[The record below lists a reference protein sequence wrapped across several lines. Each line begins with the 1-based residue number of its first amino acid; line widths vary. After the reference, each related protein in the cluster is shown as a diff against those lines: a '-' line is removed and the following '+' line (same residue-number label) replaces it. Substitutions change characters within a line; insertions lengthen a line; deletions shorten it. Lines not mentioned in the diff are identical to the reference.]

1 MWTNLWLWLNGNS
14 AAVQAVSAV
23 AVVFLT
29 LILTL
34 STGFYVFLTGQIAK
48 ASRLQAEAMHKPV
61 LTLLRDDAAE
71 MKIEELMAATTQ
83 GLELQVNAVSPMKA
97 VNIGS
102 GPALQVNWSHTS
114 AATGWNLKANRNVGF
129 MPYVQAGDSF
139 PVYAVSSVKMAGM
152 QFHVEFEC
160 EYKSL
165 SGTTYKSKTVVDR
178 KKVINFE
185 VSS

>member
-1 MWTNLWLWLNGNS
+1 M
-14 AAVQAVSAV
+14 QAVSAV
-23 AVVFLT
+23 AVVLLT

-34 STGFYVFLTGQIAK
+34 STGVYVYLTSRIAE

-71 MKIEELMAATTQ
+71 IKVEELMAATMEGT
-83 GLELQVNAVSPMKA
+83 GLKIDAVSPMKA
-97 VNIGS
+97 INIGS

-114 AATGWNLKANRNVGF
+114 ATTGIPIDKRVGF

-139 PVYAVSSVKMAGM
+139 PIYAVSSVKMAGM

-178 KKVINFE
+178 KKVISFK

>member
-1 MWTNLWLWLNGNS
+1 MWTNGWGWLNANSSAVQGVS
-14 AAVQAVSAV
+14 AAV
-23 AVVFLT
+23 VVFLT
-29 LILTL
+29 LILTI
-34 STGFYVFLTGQIAK
+34 STGVYVYLTSQIAK

-61 LTLLRDDAAE
+61 LTLLRDDAAQIQ
-71 MKIEELMAATTQ
+71 IEELTAANK
-83 GLELQVNAVSPMKA
+83 GVELQVTAVSPMKA

-102 GPALQVNWSHTS
+102 GPALQVNWSHIS
-114 AATGWNLKANRNVGF
+114 KADGWNLPANKNAGF

-139 PVYAVSSVKMAGM
+139 PVYAVSSVKVASM

-178 KKVINFE
+178 KKVISFE